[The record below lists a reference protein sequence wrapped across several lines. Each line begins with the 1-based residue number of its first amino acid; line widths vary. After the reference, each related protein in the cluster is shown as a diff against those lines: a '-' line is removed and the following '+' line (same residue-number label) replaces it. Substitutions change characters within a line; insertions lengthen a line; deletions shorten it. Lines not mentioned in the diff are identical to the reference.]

1 MPFRSAVLQTQ
12 NYIWQWVIPSRL
24 RQTIMAAVQA
34 LMWILRLTLL
44 RICSSRCGCSSKQ
57 KGTQK
62 NQIHNGPLPTVSQR
76 YADVLQLTTIGGAEA
91 VGLNDFIGSITPGKR
106 ADILLTK
113 CHSTRLAPTHDPV
126 AALVLFANA
135 SGVDS
140 VFIDGKLVKDKG
152 KLVGGQLAQVAY
164 RIDGVSGKYHGVI
177 KKGTKGGN
185 CGTDCYNCCK
195 IFR

>member
-1 MPFRSAVLQTQ
+1 MAMGHPIAFKANKHGFCASINVDITSNTSADMYQQMRLLLQTE
-12 NYIWQWVIPSRL
+12 RH
-24 RQTIMAAVQA
+24 A
-34 LMWILRLTLL
+34 
-44 RICSSRCGCSSKQ
+44 
-57 KGTQK
+57 K
-62 NQIHNGPLPTVSQR
+62 NQIHNGPRPTVSQR
-76 YADVLQLTTIGGAEA
+76 YADVLQLTIIGGAEA
-91 VGLNDFIGSITPGKR
+91 AGLKDFIGRITPGKR
-106 ADILLTK
+106 VDILLTNY
-113 CHSTRLAPTHDPV
+113 HSTRLTPIHDPV

-140 VFIDGKLVKDKG
+140 VFIDGRLVEDRG
-152 KLVGGQLAQVAY
+152 KLVRGQLAQVAY